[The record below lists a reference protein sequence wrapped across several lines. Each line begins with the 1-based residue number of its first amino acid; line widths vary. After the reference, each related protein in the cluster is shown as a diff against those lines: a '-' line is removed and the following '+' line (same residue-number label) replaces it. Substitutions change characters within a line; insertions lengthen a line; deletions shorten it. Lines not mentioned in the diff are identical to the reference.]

1 MEKKLLVCDVEG
13 TIFKAK
19 YKISGTDYSS
29 TMWQPLARALGDDA
43 IREEL
48 DSNIEWD
55 KPNHG
60 KYNGNYLEW
69 VNDTIAIHR
78 KYGLTKDIFNTILDN
93 AKYNDGVEDF
103 FKNLDTNKY
112 IPVFISG
119 GFQELI
125 EKAQAELL
133 NKDGEKVI
141 AHGFAA
147 CKYIWDKNGK
157 LIAWNTQP
165 SDFDDKY
172 SFLKMMF
179 KQYGLKENKDW
190 IFVGDG
196 KNDADIATKAPVSFA
211 IGSSS
216 QPPHVK
222 LASIATYTIESFD
235 EIMNILEKDEANYYL
250 SKKRGLSS
258 TQSILIGQRM
268 MCSNDVQSC
277 TVKSILTNS
286 STLKYYI
293 KTNVVKSYKKEDNLF
308 DSVIYT
314 IEKSLN
320 LYFNNDKDYGNFKLN
335 FHKSSYTYNETSTI
349 NTRYYN
355 EHNLE
360 EWAIYIN
367 SPDFGTIFRQPIMG
381 CNYEISAL
389 VQKINEKVYLDAWVK
404 LNFPNNEAINKIKNQ
419 LEAFR
424 PEFINNIS
432 KEYQLM
438 TKVGDIPL
446 GNNAEKKKIKQ
457 TDSVHSYIN
466 NSDRTEII
474 TIITDDCEVNSQ
486 EIAKMLFTFSHVY
499 VMEACELEKILNGFE
514 LKEKAVKPKIAVFA
528 PNIHNVED
536 DIKYWNEEALKKPN
550 DAIDYNTQENQS
562 KIVSENEAIQYNL
575 IDYVLLQYK
584 KQIQK
589 YIEEVENYTNRI
601 DTKQENIEREKFKTK
616 GFKEIVQNA
625 VEYIEPLRN
634 NIAALENKTVGIL
647 KNNKVCKDFSKYQ
660 GIYDLIRDGEISFRL
675 FKNAVLNSGTYSTSI
690 LQPFCNA
697 VEQCLRCAGVCLL
710 TGDARTAYI
719 QENENDRIMLGQ
731 QIGKYQKGE
740 LKNMLPDYVLINLE
754 QANINRR
761 NVSHNYIDKS
771 MSELEAQ
778 KEIFYLVIKEITKIL
793 QKSEKI

>member
-179 KQYGLKENKDW
+179 KQYGLKETKDW

-258 TQSILIGQRM
+258 TQSI
-268 MCSNDVQSC
+268 
-277 TVKSILTNS
+277 
-286 STLKYYI
+286 
-293 KTNVVKSYKKEDNLF
+293 
-308 DSVIYT
+308 
-314 IEKSLN
+314 
-320 LYFNNDKDYGNFKLN
+320 
-335 FHKSSYTYNETSTI
+335 
-349 NTRYYN
+349 
-355 EHNLE
+355 
-360 EWAIYIN
+360 
-367 SPDFGTIFRQPIMG
+367 
-381 CNYEISAL
+381 
-389 VQKINEKVYLDAWVK
+389 
-404 LNFPNNEAINKIKNQ
+404 
-419 LEAFR
+419 
-424 PEFINNIS
+424 
-432 KEYQLM
+432 
-438 TKVGDIPL
+438 
-446 GNNAEKKKIKQ
+446 
-457 TDSVHSYIN
+457 
-466 NSDRTEII
+466 
-474 TIITDDCEVNSQ
+474 
-486 EIAKMLFTFSHVY
+486 
-499 VMEACELEKILNGFE
+499 
-514 LKEKAVKPKIAVFA
+514 
-528 PNIHNVED
+528 
-536 DIKYWNEEALKKPN
+536 
-550 DAIDYNTQENQS
+550 
-562 KIVSENEAIQYNL
+562 
-575 IDYVLLQYK
+575 
-584 KQIQK
+584 
-589 YIEEVENYTNRI
+589 
-601 DTKQENIEREKFKTK
+601 
-616 GFKEIVQNA
+616 
-625 VEYIEPLRN
+625 
-634 NIAALENKTVGIL
+634 
-647 KNNKVCKDFSKYQ
+647 
-660 GIYDLIRDGEISFRL
+660 
-675 FKNAVLNSGTYSTSI
+675 
-690 LQPFCNA
+690 
-697 VEQCLRCAGVCLL
+697 
-710 TGDARTAYI
+710 
-719 QENENDRIMLGQ
+719 
-731 QIGKYQKGE
+731 
-740 LKNMLPDYVLINLE
+740 
-754 QANINRR
+754 
-761 NVSHNYIDKS
+761 
-771 MSELEAQ
+771 
-778 KEIFYLVIKEITKIL
+778 
-793 QKSEKI
+793 